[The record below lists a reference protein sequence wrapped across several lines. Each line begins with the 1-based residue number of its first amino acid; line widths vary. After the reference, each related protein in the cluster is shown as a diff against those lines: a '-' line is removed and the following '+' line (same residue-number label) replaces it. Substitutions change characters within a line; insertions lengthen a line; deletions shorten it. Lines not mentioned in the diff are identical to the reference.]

1 MPWLVR
7 DGEVLASAEA
17 ATTRAERRRGLL
29 GRESIAG
36 VLVLR
41 PCRQVHSFGMRFP
54 LDVIWCD
61 ESGRVL
67 RIAALRPQRMTRPVL
82 RSRFVLEA
90 ELGAATRWGLNV
102 GDHIELVA
110 DADR

>member
-17 ATTRAERRRGLL
+17 ATTRAARRRGLL
-29 GRESIAG
+29 GRTSIAG

-61 ESGRVL
+61 GTGRVV
-67 RIAALRPQRMTRPVL
+67 RIAALPPQRMTRPVL
-82 RSRFVLEA
+82 RARFVLEA
-90 ELGAATRWGLNV
+90 QLGTATRWGLKV
-102 GDHIELVA
+102 GDLVEVVV